1 MRFQNLSRKNPLP
14 WQLKM
19 FQKTLKKKL
28 RLKAFKKYL
37 GAIAPGK
44 KCLLVTCGDNN
55 GAMNYYLRE
64 LGGEWRWA
72 HMGTTNIAE
81 MSDLLGDKVV
91 KAEDNHLPFPDNYFD
106 YTLSID
112 VHEHLKDP
120 QAFSAE
126 LRRISKIQ
134 GQILITVPD
143 GDKRKLVNVLKEKI
157 GMTREVYGHTRD
169 GYSIA
174 EIKSIMNKANIHPQR
189 SSTFS
194 RFFTELLELGLN
206 FLYVKVLAGKSMAAV
221 NPGTIAP
228 RTEDQ
233 LKSVEKSYRIY
244 SLIYPFFWMISQL
257 DKLLFFTEGYVVIV
271 EGQKRQSN

>member
-1 MRFQNLSRKNPLP
+1 
-14 WQLKM
+14 M

-37 GAIAPGK
+37 GAMAPDK
-44 KCLLVTCGDNN
+44 KYFLVTCGDNN

-64 LGGEWRWA
+64 LGGEWCWA
-72 HMGTTNIAE
+72 DIEETSIAE
-81 MSDLLGDKVV
+81 MSDLLGEKVV
-91 KAEDNHLPFPDNYFD
+91 KAEDNHIPFPDNYFD

-112 VHEHLKDP
+112 VHEHLEDP

-126 LRRISKIQ
+126 LQRITKFQ
-134 GQILITVPD
+134 GQILITVPG

-157 GMTREVYGHTRD
+157 GMTRETYSHTRD

-174 EIKSIMNKANIHPQR
+174 EIKSIMSKANIHPQR

-194 RFFTELLELGLN
+194 RLFTELLELGIN
-206 FLYVKVLAGKSMAAV
+206 FLYVKVLARKSRATV

-244 SLIYPFFWMISQL
+244 SLIYPFFWMFSQL

-271 EGQKRQSN
+271 EGQKIRLN